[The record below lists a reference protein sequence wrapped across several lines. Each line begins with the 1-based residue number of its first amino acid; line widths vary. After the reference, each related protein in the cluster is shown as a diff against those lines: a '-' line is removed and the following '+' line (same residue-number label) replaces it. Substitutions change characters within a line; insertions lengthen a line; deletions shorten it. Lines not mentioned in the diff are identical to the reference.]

1 MPYWVLDVSFRED
14 DSRVRHRTAARNLV
28 AGDRSHQTSLRSR
41 RKKTAWNDEYML
53 RIIACQVHA

>member
-28 AGDRSHQTSLRSR
+28 AGDRSHQNSLRGR
-41 RKKTAWNDEYML
+41 RKKTAWNDDYML
-53 RIIACQVHA
+53 WIIACQVHA

>member
-28 AGDRSHQTSLRSR
+28 AGDRSPQTCLRGR
-41 RKKTAWNDEYML
+41 CKKTAWNDDRML
-53 RIIACQVHA
+53 RIIVCQVHA

>member
-28 AGDRSHQTSLRSR
+28 AGDRSHQTSLHGR
-41 RKKTAWNDEYML
+41 RKKTTWNDDRML

>member
-28 AGDRSHQTSLRSR
+28 AGDRSH
-41 RKKTAWNDEYML
+41 
-53 RIIACQVHA
+53 